1 MPRKKVFGGSF
12 PPKHCCFF
20 RFCTA
25 FRYCF
30 GRCKSFLRPKL
41 LRDKFPNGS
50 RQFLCVS
57 RNEQADVHVGRFA
70 ERLELRGK
78 RLNFLNALAGDLQGG
93 VNENVRHIV
102 VCSADAADKAYKCVQ
117 ALNAVSVGVN
127 KTCLVGNIVS
137 KLKALFDN
145 NNVAV
150 GVLNRFVCKLDELLG
165 FAGAFFAD

>member
-1 MPRKKVFGGSF
+1 M
-12 PPKHCCFF
+12 
-20 RFCTA
+20 
-25 FRYCF
+25 
-30 GRCKSFLRPKL
+30 RPKL

-70 ERLELRGK
+70 ERLELRGE

-150 GVLNRFVCKLDELLG
+150 GVLNLLVCKLDELLG

>member
-1 MPRKKVFGGSF
+1 M
-12 PPKHCCFF
+12 
-20 RFCTA
+20 
-25 FRYCF
+25 
-30 GRCKSFLRPKL
+30 RPKL

-78 RLNFLNALAGDLQGG
+78 RLNFLNALAGDLQSG

-117 ALNAVSVGVN
+117 TLNAVSVGVN

-165 FAGAFFAD
+165 FAGAFLPIKRVIIVKSSCVFFPQCGFTPFYLESLASSASFSPS